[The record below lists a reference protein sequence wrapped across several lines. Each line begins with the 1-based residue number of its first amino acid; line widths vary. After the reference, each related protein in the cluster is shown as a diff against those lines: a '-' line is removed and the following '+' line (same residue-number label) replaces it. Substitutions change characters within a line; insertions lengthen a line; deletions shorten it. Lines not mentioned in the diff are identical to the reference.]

1 MTYKIN
7 NFFLIL
13 FILLPLSLITG
24 PAIPDITVTFAG
36 IFGLIWLFVIKK
48 RYDLFNDSFINISLL
63 FWIGL
68 IYISFFAFNKEKS
81 FQDSIIYL
89 RFLFIPICC
98 YYIFFKNQKIFEYL
112 LLLILVLVIFV
123 LVDTLFQFFNY
134 DSINGF
140 GKDLLGFKSNWY
152 GRLTGP
158 FGDELVPGAYVSKFG
173 LLGYVYLLL
182 NNKLKYKILIN
193 SFYLSLI
200 LVVCFVS
207 GERMAFATFF
217 LSLII
222 LLFFLKNYRREFL
235 LSIIFGLTIILSIYK
250 FHPFY
255 NDYKIIESN
264 EYHQGLKIE
273 KIYEC
278 EDNKNETCTKIINI
292 QPSFLKIITNFS
304 TTAYGEI
311 YYLSYKMFRDNPITG
326 VGISNFN
333 YLCDKNENYK
343 KLMVNYDCASHP
355 HNTYLQW
362 LAEGGFLIFLLFILY
377 LFFITKKIIN
387 NDGSK
392 DFKLISIV
400 LLIILFWPIMST
412 GSLIKNWYGIFV
424 YFIIGI
430 SLCLSKFKKN
440 Y

>member
-1 MTYKIN
+1 MYRLN

-13 FILLPLSLITG
+13 FFLIPLSLITG
-24 PAIPDITVTFAG
+24 PAIPDITITFTG
-36 IFGLIWLFVIKK
+36 VFGLTWLFIIKK

-63 FWIGL
+63 FWLGL
-68 IYISFFAFNKEKS
+68 IFISFFAFNKEKS

-98 YYIFFKNQKIFEYL
+98 YYIFFKDEKNLKYL
-112 LLLILVLVIFV
+112 LLIILVLVLFV
-123 LVDTLFQFFNY
+123 LIDTLFQFFNY
-134 DSINGF
+134 DTINGF
-140 GKDLLGFKSNWY
+140 GRDLLGFKSNWY

-158 FGDELVPGAYVSKFG
+158 FGDELVPGSYVSKFG
-173 LLGYVYLLL
+173 LVGYVYLLL
-182 NNKLKYKILIN
+182 NNRLKYKILLN
-193 SFYLSLI
+193 SSYLSLI
-200 LVVCFVS
+200 LIICFVS
-207 GERMAFATFF
+207 GERMAFATF
-217 LSLII
+217 LLAMSL
-222 LLFFLKNYRREFL
+222 LLFLLKNYRKEIL
-235 LSIIFGLTIILSIYK
+235 LAIIFGLTIIFFIYK

-255 NDYKIIESN
+255 NDFEVIESN

-273 KIYEC
+273 KKFEC
-278 EDNKNETCTKIINI
+278 KDNKNETCTKIINI
-292 QPSFLKIITNFS
+292 QPSFLKIISNFS

-326 VGISNFN
+326 IGISNFKS
-333 YLCDKNENYK
+333 LCIKNENYK

-362 LAEGGFLIFLLFILY
+362 LTEGGIIIFFLFIIY
-377 LFFITKKIIN
+377 LFFITKKIIRN
-387 NDGSK
+387 NGSK
-392 DFKLISIV
+392 DFKIISIV

-430 SLCLSKFKKN
+430 SLCLSRLKKN